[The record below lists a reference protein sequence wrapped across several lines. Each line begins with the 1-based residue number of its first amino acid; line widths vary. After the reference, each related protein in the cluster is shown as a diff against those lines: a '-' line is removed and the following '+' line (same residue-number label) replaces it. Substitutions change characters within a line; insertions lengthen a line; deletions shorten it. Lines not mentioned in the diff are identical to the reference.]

1 MATNARTPDPTPASS
16 AGPTGPVIRR
26 TAEESTP
33 WWPAP
38 VLPEPGTPN
47 VVVVLLDDTG
57 FGHLSCFGS
66 VIPTPNFDRLAAR
79 GLRYTNFHTTA
90 LCSPTRACL
99 LTGRNHHSV
108 GMRALSNFDTG
119 FPNMRGRIAKSAG
132 TVAEVLQGEGFATFA
147 VGKWHLA
154 PMREASAAGPF
165 TDWPL
170 QRGFDRYYG
179 FMQGETDQFHP
190 ELYEDNRL
198 VSQPATPDEGYHLSA
213 DLVDQAIGMIRTK
226 HSLVP
231 ERPFFLYLAFGATHA
246 PHQAPDEYLAKWRGH
261 FDEGWDVWR
270 QRVYER
276 QLEMGVIPPGTALA
290 PRNPGVKP
298 WDDLTVDEQRL
309 ACRLQEAFAAMLD
322 HTDAQLGRLLD
333 ALDELGVADDTLVMA
348 LSDNGASQEGL
359 QVGVTDSFLYFNG
372 LEQSVDEAVARL
384 DDIGT
389 VRSNTNYPWGWS
401 QVGNSPGKR
410 YKQNTHGGGVRDPLI
425 VSWPNGL
432 DPSVQGQTRGQ
443 FHHVIDL
450 TPTIF
455 EVLGVDPPATVGGVA
470 QQPIEGTSLAYT
482 FGPDADDGAAVPTR
496 KSSQYF
502 EMNGHRA
509 IWADGWKAVSFHAE
523 GNHIDDDVWELY
535 HLDEDFSECNDL
547 AEAEPER
554 LRQMTDLFW
563 AEAGRYGVLPIQPR
577 MASLFG
583 GHRTPGTPRDRD
595 RYVYYPPTPRIPA
608 DAAPQ
613 FGSRSWQLTAD
624 IDRPSADCSG
634 VLIAVGTGNNGLVL
648 YVDDG
653 GHLVYDH
660 NAFRTHTVIRSSSP
674 LPSGALK
681 VVVRQDRVKRG
692 PARARLALLDGNEE
706 MAIGEGVIPMV
717 PMMISSIG
725 FDIGANPTG
734 VSDAYEAP
742 FPFAGRI
749 ARVEIA
755 TTPALSPD
763 DEAALEFTAAEHTQ

>member
-1 MATNARTPDPTPASS
+1 MAGQSPRPTAPANASAPD
-16 AGPTGPVIRR
+16 GVVIRR

-33 WWPAP
+33 WWPDP
-38 VLPEPGTPN
+38 VLPTAGTPN
-47 VVVVLLDDTG
+47 VVVILLDDTG
-57 FGHLSCFGS
+57 FAHLSCFGS
-66 VIPTPNFDRLAAR
+66 VIPTPNFDRLADR

-132 TVAEVLQGEGFATFA
+132 TVAEVLQDEGFATFA

-190 ELYEDNRL
+190 ELYEDNK
-198 VSQPATPDEGYHLSA
+198 VISPPATPEQGYHVSA
-213 DLVDQAIGMIRTK
+213 DLVDQAVGMVRTTQ
-226 HSLVP
+226 SLVP

-276 QLEMGVIPPGTALA
+276 QLDMGVIPPGTELA

-298 WDDLTVDEQRL
+298 WDELAADEQRL

-322 HTDAQLGRLLD
+322 HTDAQVGRLLD
-333 ALDELGVADDTLVMA
+333 ALDQVGVADDTLVLA

-359 QVGVTDSFLYFNG
+359 EVGVTDSFLYFNG
-372 LEQSVDEAVARL
+372 LEQSVADGIERL

-389 VRSNTNYPWGWS
+389 VRSNTNYPWGWA

-425 VSWPNGL
+425 VSWPNGI
-432 DPSVQGQTRGQ
+432 DPGVQGQLRDQ

-455 EVLGVDPPATVGGVA
+455 EILGVTPPETVKGVA
-470 QQPIEGTSLAYT
+470 QQPVEGTSLAYT
-482 FGPDADDGAAVPTR
+482 FAPEADDGAAVPTR

-509 IWADGWKAVSFHAE
+509 IWADGWKAVSFHQE

-535 HLDEDFSECNDL
+535 HLDTDFSECNDL
-547 AEAEPER
+547 AASEPDR
-554 LRQMTDLFW
+554 LRQLVDLFW

-583 GHRTPGTPRDRD
+583 GHRTAGTPRDRD
-595 RYVYYPPTPRIPA
+595 TYVYHPPLPRIPA

-613 FGSRSWQLTAD
+613 FGSRSWELTVD
-624 IDRPSADCSG
+624 LDRPAADVAG
-634 VLIAVGTGNNGLVL
+634 VLMAVGTSNNGLSL
-648 YVDDG
+648 YVDSA

-660 NAFRTHTVIRSSSP
+660 NAFRTHTIVRSAQP
-674 LPSGALK
+674 LPTGEL
-681 VVVRQDRVKRG
+681 RIGLHQQRVKRG
-692 PARARLALLDGNEE
+692 PARVRLLLAGPDGP
-706 MAIGEGVIPMV
+706 ATIGEGIIPMV
-717 PMMISSIG
+717 PLMISSIG

-734 VSDAYEAP
+734 VSDAYDAP
-742 FPFAGRI
+742 FPFAGTI
-749 ARVEIA
+749 ARLEVA
-755 TTPALSPD
+755 TSPALSPD
-763 DEAALEFTAAEHTQ
+763 DEAALEFAAAQRTQ